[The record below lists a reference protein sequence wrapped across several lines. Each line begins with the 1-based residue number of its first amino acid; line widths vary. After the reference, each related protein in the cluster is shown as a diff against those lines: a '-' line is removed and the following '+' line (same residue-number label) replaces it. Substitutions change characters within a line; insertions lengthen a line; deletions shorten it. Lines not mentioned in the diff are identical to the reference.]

1 MRFTQWNTI
10 EAITNNEEVLYELLE
25 NYFQNI
31 MLNEKKRQEAEYW
44 V

>member
-1 MRFTQWNTI
+1 MRFIQWINI

-25 NYFQNI
+25 NYFRNI
-31 MLNEKKRQEAEYW
+31 MLNKKKQEAEYW